1 MCIRDRIN
9 ADIYCVFSAGTISA
23 YRGKL
28 IFGHYE
34 ILTGE
39 KRSIFKAVRILN
51 IVWYIEG
58 IKMVLSKNA
67 KLANKQKSTFDKAN
81 KNKGFSKVQQF
92 PRIEEITKM
101 SKKRSH

>member
-1 MCIRDRIN
+1 M
-9 ADIYCVFSAGTISA
+9 
-23 YRGKL
+23 
-28 IFGHYE
+28 
-34 ILTGE
+34 TGE

-67 KLANKQKSTFDKAN
+67 KLANKQKTTFEKVN
-81 KNKGFSKVQQF
+81 KNKVFSKVQQL

-101 SKKRSH
+101 RKNGVISKF

>member
-1 MCIRDRIN
+1 M
-9 ADIYCVFSAGTISA
+9 
-23 YRGKL
+23 
-28 IFGHYE
+28 
-34 ILTGE
+34 TGE
-39 KRSIFKAVRILN
+39 KRSIFKALRILN

-67 KLANKQKSTFDKAN
+67 KLANKQKSTFDKVN
-81 KNKGFSKVQQF
+81 KNKVFSKVQQL

>member
-1 MCIRDRIN
+1 M
-9 ADIYCVFSAGTISA
+9 
-23 YRGKL
+23 
-28 IFGHYE
+28 
-34 ILTGE
+34 TGE

-81 KNKGFSKVQQF
+81 KNKVFSKVQQL